1 MTGFGHSKFLQSIVV
16 MIFLLQLVFQTLKLV
31 WIIAKKILII
41 LKILMYKFEIKESF
55 DLAY

>member
-16 MIFLLQLVFQTLKLV
+16 MIFPFAISISNLETSLDYSQ
-31 WIIAKKILII
+31 KILII

>member
-1 MTGFGHSKFLQSIVV
+1 